1 MKTEEWPYAK
11 PCCFNSVEN
20 FNNLVNIDDVPR
32 QKTTLTRIIKSIHQ
46 KVCRDSRKVTFKQSA
61 DKISKNFAEKVP
73 KASNYMLLRYKATKA
88 YLDSNRAINIIL
100 PYKTIMFVAVVKL
113 P

>member
-1 MKTEEWPYAK
+1 M
-11 PCCFNSVEN
+11 
-20 FNNLVNIDDVPR
+20 PR
-32 QKTTLTRIIKSIHQ
+32 QKTTLRRIVKSIRQ
-46 KVCRDSRKVTFKQSA
+46 KVCRDSRKATFKQRA

-100 PYKTIMFVAVVKL
+100 PYKTIMLVAVVKL